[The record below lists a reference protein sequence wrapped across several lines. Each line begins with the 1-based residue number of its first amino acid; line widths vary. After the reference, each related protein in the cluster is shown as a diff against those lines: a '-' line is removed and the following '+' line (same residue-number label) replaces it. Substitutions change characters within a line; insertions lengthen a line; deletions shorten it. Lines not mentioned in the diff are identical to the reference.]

1 MRERA
6 CSLVCNVGLVSGM
19 YGMDG
24 VVDAGDV
31 WDLVSW
37 IWVA

>member
-6 CSLVCNVGLVSGM
+6 CSLVCNDGCVVGMEGA
-19 YGMDG
+19 MDS
-24 VVDAGDV
+24 GDV

>member
-6 CSLVCNVGLVSGM
+6 CSLVCNVGCVVEV
-19 YGMDG
+19 DG
-24 VVDAGDV
+24 VMDAGVV